1 VHRLSR
7 EHVGAGL
14 PLYVTEARHGPT
26 AVHCHDFFE
35 LVYLRSGRGIH
46 WIGDARYPI
55 QAGDVYIIS
64 PGEPHAYDTLDDG
77 DMRIVNLLFL
87 PEVLDRWPVSGT
99 ALSGITGLFYLEPL
113 FREEARFAQ
122 RLNLRGALAYQVETI
137 LDEMVREQRA
147 RASGYELLLTTMFC
161 TLLVCLSR
169 AYEQQ
174 IARDGVEP
182 EFTRRHAIVA
192 EAVRYIEAHHTQP
205 VSLSDV
211 AQHTAL
217 SPSRVAHL
225 FKEHTHRSILAYLH
239 EYRITRACEE
249 LLRTDTP
256 VTDLAA
262 NLGYGDLRFFHR
274 VFRRQV
280 GYSPTEY
287 RRLFR
292 PAGTILHADRSLI
305 SDAHPASPA

>member
-1 VHRLSR
+1 MRRLSR
-7 EHVGAGL
+7 EHLGAGR
-14 PLYVTEARHGPT
+14 PLYVTEARHGTT
-26 AVHCHDFFE
+26 ATHCHDFFE
-35 LVYLRSGRGIH
+35 LVYLRSGRGVH
-46 WIGDARYPI
+46 RIGEGRYPI
-55 QAGDVYIIS
+55 QAGDVYVIS

-87 PEVLDRWPVSGT
+87 PEALDRWPVAGA
-99 ALSGITGLFYLEPL
+99 ALSGITRLLYIEPL
-113 FREEARFAQ
+113 FREEARFAH

-137 LDEMVREQRA
+137 LDEMVREQQA

-161 TLLVCLSR
+161 TLLVWLSR

-192 EAVRYIEAHHTQP
+192 EAVRYIEAHHTEP

-211 AQHTAL
+211 AQHAAL

-249 LLRTDTP
+249 LLRTATP

-292 PAGTILHADRSLI
+292 PVPSFRSI
-305 SDAHPASPA
+305 AP